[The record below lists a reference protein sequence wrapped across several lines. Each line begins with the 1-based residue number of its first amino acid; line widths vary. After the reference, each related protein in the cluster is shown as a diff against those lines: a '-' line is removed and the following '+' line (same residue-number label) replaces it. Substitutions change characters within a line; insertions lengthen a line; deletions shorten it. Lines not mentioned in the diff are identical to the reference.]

1 MSAAQADLFTPAET
15 PEAPPSIRPA
25 FDLYHHPCE
34 ICGAYAPFGF
44 GWPFA
49 ARWFCAW
56 HLSEAHREGG
66 TNHADF
72 AGHG

>member
-15 PEAPPSIRPA
+15 PEAPPPIRPA

-49 ARWFCAW
+49 ARWFCA
-56 HLSEAHREGG
+56 
-66 TNHADF
+66 
-72 AGHG
+72 